1 MKKIAVFQSDLK
13 VGGIQK
19 SLVNFL
25 SMLPFEEFEIDV
37 FLYDRDVFYDLSQI
51 GENVHFHFLKPYA
64 YWNRFIYFRILRL
77 FHRRKLSDKKYD
89 LAIDFSSYRNECAIG
104 ALCVNAPKRVMWI
117 HNDVS
122 IKRKEE
128 LKYRIL
134 VHFFKGKYQYFDGF
148 AAVSAGIVEP
158 FARETG
164 INASKIQVIP
174 NFINVQEIRRK
185 ASVPIFFR
193 TDPAKYNL
201 ASMGR
206 LCHQKGFDILLNEFS
221 EVVAARK
228 DIHLYLIGDGPDR
241 EALLAQCDQ
250 LNLNDYVTFLGNQE
264 NPFPYLAQMDGFAL
278 DSRYEG
284 QGMVLWEAKAVG
296 LTLFLPKRL
305 EKYNAGLS
313 GCGDMVE
320 ALSKARKAERCE
332 DSLADYN
339 QAVLTGIRNLF

>member
-25 SMLPFEEFEIDV
+25 SMLPSEEFEIDV

-51 GENVHFHFLKPYA
+51 GENVRFHFLKPYA

-148 AAVSAGIVEP
+148 AAVSAGIVGP

-185 ASVPIFFR
+185 ASAPISFR
-193 TDPAKYNL
+193 TDPDKYNL

-221 EVVAARK
+221 EVAAARK

-332 DSLADYN
+332 DALADYN